1 MPLWPTAVGE
11 RWWPTIVAWLGA
23 EAQELLADYDAARP
37 SRLRTFDDV
46 ETFWDEEIRP
56 ILPDFASLKG
66 SWTEADAPA
75 EGSRWREGWIPQ
87 RY

>member
-1 MPLWPTAVGE
+1 MVAD
-11 RWWPTIVAWLGA
+11 IVSWLGA
-23 EAQELLADYDAARP
+23 KQRELLVDYDPERP

-56 ILPDFASLKG
+56 ILPDFASLQG

-75 EGSRWREGWIPQ
+75 EGSRWREGWIPK